1 MTVYLTMA
9 LVAAL
14 LAYGGTWVARVLAQR
29 FAVFTPIRDR
39 DIHADQVARLGGI
52 GLFVSFALVLLIA
65 SQTYFVREIYEETFA
80 PWGILIGATIVVVV
94 GVVDDLRDLPWWVK
108 LIGQILGALVVALWG
123 VRMRLLPFPT
133 GPITIESPVV
143 QIVLT
148 VFLIVLVMNAFN
160 FIDGLDGLA
169 AGVAAIGGAAFFL
182 CSYWVNRAS
191 DRPSWSDLST
201 LLMAILV
208 GACLG
213 FLVHNWSPARIFMGD
228 SGAMLIGLIMA
239 SAGIAATGL
248 PGNLYDRVGGI
259 PIFVPIVLPI
269 AVLLVPV
276 LDLSLA
282 VARRTL
288 AGKSPFS
295 ADRGHLHHRLIDLG
309 YSHRGAVLLMYL
321 WTFVL
326 AFGGAA
332 FAALPWQIVL
342 PVMFLALL
350 ALTVFTVLHGRRLI
364 RRKALLSDATNGVSE
379 GLSRGVLGRR

>member
-1 MTVYLTMA
+1 MTIYLIMM
-9 LVAAL
+9 L
-14 LAYGGTWVARVLAQR
+14 LAAVISYGGTWLARGLARR
-29 FAVFTPIRDR
+29 FGVFTPIRDR
-39 DIHADQVARLGGI
+39 DIHADQVARLGGL
-52 GLFVSFALVLLIA
+52 GLFLSFALVLLIA
-65 SQTYFVREIYEETFA
+65 SQTYFVGQIYEGTFA
-80 PWGILIGATIVVVV
+80 PWGILLGAIIIVIV
-94 GVVDDLRDLPWWVK
+94 GVIDDIRDLPWWAK
-108 LIGQILGALVVALWG
+108 LVGQSLGALVVALWG
-123 VRMRLLPFPT
+123 VRMRLFPFPT
-133 GPITIESPVV
+133 GVIEIPNPFV
-143 QIVLT
+143 QIGLT

-191 DRPSWSDLST
+191 DRADWSDLST

-213 FLVHNWSPARIFMGD
+213 FLLHNWSPAKIFMGD

-248 PGNLYDRVGGI
+248 PTNIYARAGGI

-269 AVLLVPV
+269 AILLVPV

-282 VARRTL
+282 VVRRTL
-288 AGKSPFS
+288 AGRSPFS
-295 ADRGHLHHRLIDLG
+295 ADRAHLHHRLIDLG

-326 AFGGAA
+326 AFGGVA
-332 FAALPWQIVL
+332 FAAFPWQIVL
-342 PVMFLALL
+342 PLDILAVAIL
-350 ALTVFTVLHGRRLI
+350 AVFTIRQAQKLTRRS
-364 RRKALLSDATNGVSE
+364 AVESDTTSA
-379 GLSRGVLGRR
+379 